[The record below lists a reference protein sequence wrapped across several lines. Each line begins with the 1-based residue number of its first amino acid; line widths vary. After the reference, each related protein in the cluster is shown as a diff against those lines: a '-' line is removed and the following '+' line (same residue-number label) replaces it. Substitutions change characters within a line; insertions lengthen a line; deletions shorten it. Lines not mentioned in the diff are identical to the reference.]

1 MEEEEYVQV
10 RLSYLEYLRD
20 RVRKLESILKGTPD
34 RGEIR

>member
-1 MEEEEYVQV
+1 MKEDEFVTV

-34 RGEIR
+34 RGGNR